1 MNARGHRFHPSIL
14 REYDIRGIVGE
25 TLFAADAHAI
35 GRAFASI
42 VRDGGGRRVV
52 LGRDGRLSSPEL
64 AAAVAEGLVASG
76 AEVLDIGVGPTPMMY
91 FAVHQLGA
99 DAGIQ
104 VTGSHNP
111 PTHNGF
117 KMMLGGGPFFG
128 ERIRELGRRA
138 ETGDL
143 CDGAGRMERIDVFG
157 AYIDR
162 LAADFH
168 GTRAIDVVWDAGNG
182 AAGPAMRTLAGR
194 IPGRS
199 LCLFDD
205 VDGRFPNHH
214 PDPTVLDNLRDLQR
228 EVVAGGYE
236 IGIGF
241 DGDGDRI
248 GVVDGKGRVVFGD
261 QILMILAEDLLQR
274 RPGATIIAD
283 VKASQELFDHVARLG
298 GRPVMWKTGH
308 SLIKAKMAELDAPLA
323 GEMSGHIF
331 YKDGFYGHDDA
342 LYVAVR
348 LLDILARGSARL
360 AELCDRLPQVCNT
373 PEIRFDCPE
382 EEKFA
387 IVARVREALE
397 AEGAEME
404 TIDGVRVVRPEGWW
418 LLRASNTQAVLVVR
432 AESRTEEGL
441 AALVR
446 EIVERLGREGLAPP
460 AAFGATGR

>member
-1 MNARGHRFHPSIL
+1 MSPRGHRFHPTIL

-25 TLFAADAHAI
+25 TLFPEDATAV
-35 GRAFASI
+35 GRAFASM
-42 VRDGGGRRVV
+42 VADAGGRRVV

-64 AAAVAEGLVASG
+64 AGALREGLLASG

-91 FAVHQLGA
+91 FAVHHLGA

-117 KMMLGGGPFFG
+117 KMMFGGGPFYG
-128 ERIRELGRRA
+128 DRIVELGRRA
-138 ETGDL
+138 EAGDVRPGRGDL
-143 CDGAGRMERIDVFG
+143 READVFD
-157 AYIDR
+157 AYVDR
-162 LAADFH
+162 LARDFR
-168 GTRAIDVVWDAGNG
+168 GTRPVDAVWDAGNG
-182 AAGPAMRTLAGR
+182 AAGPAAAALAPR

-199 LCLFDD
+199 ECLFTEI
-205 VDGRFPNHH
+205 DGRFPNHH
-214 PDPTVLDNLRDLQR
+214 PDPTVLANLEDLR
-228 EVVAGGYE
+228 RRVVEGGYE

-248 GVVDGKGRVVFGD
+248 GVVDGRGHVVFGD
-261 QILMILAEDLLQR
+261 QILMILAQDLLAS

-283 VKASQELFDHVARLG
+283 VKASQELFDLVARLG

-331 YKDGFYGHDDA
+331 YRDGFYGHDDA

-348 LLDILARGSARL
+348 LLDVLARGRSSL
-360 AELCDRLPQVCNT
+360 AEIRDRLPRVHNT

-382 EEKFA
+382 DEKFE
-387 IVARVREALE
+387 IVARVRAALE

-404 TIDGVRVVRPEGWW
+404 TIDGVRVRRPDGWW

-432 AESRTEEGL
+432 AEARTEEAL
-441 AALVR
+441 AALEA
-446 EIVERLGREGLAPP
+446 EIRERLGREGLAPP
-460 AAFGATGR
+460 PGF

>member
-1 MNARGHRFHPSIL
+1 MNAAGHRFHPSIL

-25 TLFAADAHAI
+25 TLFAEDARAI

-64 AAAVAEGLVASG
+64 AAAVADGLVASG

-91 FAVHQLGA
+91 FAVHHLGA

-138 ETGDL
+138 ETGGL
-143 CDGAGRMERIDVFG
+143 RDGDGRVETVDVSG

-162 LAADFH
+162 LAADFR
-168 GTRAIDVVWDAGNG
+168 GTRPIDVVWDAGNG
-182 AAGPAMRTLAGR
+182 AAGPAMRALAGR

-205 VDGRFPNHH
+205 IDGRFPNHH

-248 GVVDGKGRVVFGD
+248 GVVDGRGRVVYGD
-261 QILMILAEDLLQR
+261 QILMILAEDLLKR

-283 VKASQELFDHVARLG
+283 VKASRELFDHVARLG

-348 LLDILARGSARL
+348 LLDILARGSTTL
-360 AELCDRLPQVCNT
+360 AELRDRLPQVCNT

-397 AEGAEME
+397 AEGAKME
-404 TIDGVRVVRPEGWW
+404 TIDGVRVLRPEGWW
-418 LLRASNTQAVLVVR
+418 LLRASNTQALLVVR

-460 AAFGATGR
+460 AELGANGR

>member
-1 MNARGHRFHPSIL
+1 MTVPGHRFHPSIL

-25 TLFAADAHAI
+25 TLFPDDAFAI
-35 GRAFASI
+35 GRAFASM
-42 VRDGGGRRVV
+42 VADAGGQHIV

-64 AAAVAEGLVASG
+64 AAALREGLIASG
-76 AEVLDIGVGPTPMMY
+76 AVVSDIGVGPTPMMY
-91 FAVHQLGA
+91 FAVHHLGA
-99 DAGIQ
+99 AAGIQ

-111 PTHNGF
+111 PDHNGF
-117 KMMLGGGPFFG
+117 KMMVGGVPFYGEQIRQLG
-128 ERIRELGRRA
+128 ERALAGDFLTSRGRSRA
-138 ETGDL
+138 V
-143 CDGAGRMERIDVFG
+143 DVFA

-162 LAADFH
+162 LVADFH
-168 GTRAIDVVWDAGNG
+168 GTRSIDVAWDAGNG
-182 AAGPAMRTLAGR
+182 AAGPAMEALAAR

-199 LCLFDD
+199 CCLFATI
-205 VDGRFPNHH
+205 DGRFPNHH
-214 PDPTVLDNLRDLQR
+214 PDPTVPANLADLRR

-248 GVVDGKGRVVFGD
+248 GVVDGEGRIVFGD
-261 QILMILAEDLLQR
+261 QILMILAEDLLRR

-283 VKASQELFDHVARLG
+283 VKASQELFDQVARLG

-331 YKDGFYGHDDA
+331 YRDGFYGHDDA

-348 LLDILARGSARL
+348 LLDILARGNEPLQRIR
-360 AELCDRLPQVCNT
+360 DRLPQVHNT

-382 EEKFA
+382 DAKFD
-387 IVARVREALE
+387 IVRRVRAALE
-397 AEGAEME
+397 AEGADMD
-404 TIDGVRVVRPEGWW
+404 TIDGIRVRRPQGWW

-432 AESRTEEGL
+432 AEARTAEGL
-441 AALVR
+441 AQLKT
-446 EIVERLGREGLAPP
+446 EIADRLAGEGLQPP
-460 AAFGATGR
+460 PGF